1 MENSTLYDLTPSQ
14 RLMYYSVKY
23 SIKKSVVNIG
33 ASIWIKDKIDIPLL
47 KEAIYIA
54 ISRMDAL
61 SIRLTEK
68 ENITKQYI
76 SIDEPKETK
85 VYDFSNLTTE
95 KIDNKLTKWTRNT
108 EKYIDCDLYDIS
120 IIKAPD
126 DETII
131 YFKVN
136 HIIMDAWAL
145 TVFSRDILDIY
156 KSIRDSEVLP
166 EAPASF
172 IELIKSDLKYT
183 TSKKREKDYEF
194 WKEIFK
200 TPPSYAAISKENVGK
215 PFRSLSLSSKSR
227 LKVITLEKE
236 KVSEIKEFCKENRL
250 SPQILF
256 LLGSQCYFY
265 LLNNKCETIVNN
277 ALARRST
284 ISSKRAG
291 GMMVNSLPFKV
302 ICSRE
307 SSFIE
312 TCNKLMMDQMLLFR
326 HGDFSYQDIMAYVK
340 EKYPVENSAYS
351 YTDMCFTYQLAKI
364 NSESDIKYIVKNY
377 SNGTSAMGL
386 YLTIMDVSDTGTLDF
401 LFEYTLSVVKEEVI
415 DKIYKLMIK
424 VIEIGIN
431 RPEISIG
438 EILDLVKG
446 EIG

>member
-1 MENSTLYDLTPSQ
+1 MKKTILYDLTPSQ
-14 RLMYYSVKY
+14 QLMYYSVKY

-33 ASIWIKDKIDIPLL
+33 VSIWIKDKIDIPLL

-61 SIRLTEK
+61 RIRLTEE

-76 SIDEPKETK
+76 SMDEPKETK
-85 VYDFSNLTTE
+85 VYDFSKLTTE
-95 KIDNKLTKWTRNT
+95 KIDNKLAKWTRKT
-108 EKYIDCDLYDIS
+108 EKYIECDLYDIA
-120 IIKAPD
+120 IIKGPD

-145 TVFSRDILDIY
+145 TVFTKDILDIY
-156 KSIRDSEVLP
+156 IGIKDNKALS
-166 EAPASF
+166 EAPTSF
-172 IELIKSDLKYT
+172 IELVKSDLKYT
-183 TSKKREKDYEF
+183 TSRKREKDYEF
-194 WKEIFK
+194 WKDTFN

-215 PFRSLSLSSKSR
+215 PFRSLSLSSKSK

-236 KVSEIKEFCKENRL
+236 KVSKIKKFCRENRL

-265 LLNNKCETIVNN
+265 LLNNKYETIVNN
-277 ALARRST
+277 SLARRST

-302 ICSRE
+302 KCSRD

-312 TCNKLMMDQMLLFR
+312 TCNKLTIDQMFLFK
-326 HGDFSYQDIMAYVK
+326 HGDFPYQDIMAYIKEQYPVK
-340 EKYPVENSAYS
+340 ETAYS

-364 NSESDIKYIVKNY
+364 NSESDIKYSVKSY
-377 SNGTSAMGL
+377 SNGISAMGL
-386 YLTIMDVSDTGTLDF
+386 YLTIMDVSDAGTLDF

-415 DKIYKLMIK
+415 YKIYKLMIR
-424 VIEIGIN
+424 VIELGIN
-431 RPEISIG
+431 MPEISIG

-446 EIG
+446 EIE